1 MGAYLCNNKKQK
13 KYKPIKTITIMKT
26 NRFFKN
32 NQKSIATFMFAA
44 VMVMGFSSFVI
55 KNYSDNQD
63 LYLAK
68 MIENNPEMS
77 SESLQKMSNVAQAF
91 EQFKSVCENRICME
105 MRKGALLS
113 ELQQLKADR
122 NRNSA
127 MVAGLM
133 TQSPNDLSEI
143 VYMESKINRLNH
155 KISSLK
161 EKERM
166 ILEKYGDD
174 FNNLNLR

>member
-1 MGAYLCNNKKQK
+1 
-13 KYKPIKTITIMKT
+13 MKT

-32 NQKSIATFMFAA
+32 NQKNIVTFLFAA

-55 KNYSDNQD
+55 KSYSDNKD
-63 LYLAK
+63 HYLAK
-68 MIENNPEMS
+68 VMENNPEMS
-77 SESLQKMSNVAQAF
+77 SESLEKMSDVAQAY

-105 MRKGALLS
+105 MRKGALLT

-143 VYMESKINRLNH
+143 VYMESKINRLSH
-155 KISSLK
+155 KINSLK
-161 EKERM
+161 EKEKM
-166 ILEKYGDD
+166 LIEKYGDD
-174 FNNLNLR
+174 FNNLQLH

>member
-1 MGAYLCNNKKQK
+1 
-13 KYKPIKTITIMKT
+13 
-26 NRFFKN
+26 
-32 NQKSIATFMFAA
+32 
-44 VMVMGFSSFVI
+44 
-55 KNYSDNQD
+55 
-63 LYLAK
+63 
-68 MIENNPEMS
+68 
-77 SESLQKMSNVAQAF
+77 
-91 EQFKSVCENRICME
+91 
-105 MRKGALLS
+105 
-113 ELQQLKADR
+113 
-122 NRNSA
+122 
-127 MVAGLM
+127 M